1 MNEIARE
8 GSVSGLLVG
17 VYESDRAVVR
27 EVFGKQG
34 WRLFEARD
42 GRRAMAWLERNA
54 VQVVMADA
62 GSVGAEW
69 QRLLD
74 ALRTL
79 PDPPQLVV
87 TSRTAD
93 DFLWAEV
100 LNRGGYDVLPRPL
113 NRDEVERVIA
123 GAVRHFR
130 SLRDGPPRRVA
141 AGTAA

>member
-1 MNEIARE
+1 MDELAHSS
-8 GSVSGLLVG
+8 SVSALLVG
-17 VYESDRAVVR
+17 EYESDRALVR
-27 EVFGKQG
+27 EVFGKLG

-42 GRRAMAWLERNA
+42 GRRAIGWLESNP
-54 VQVVMADA
+54 VQVVIAEGRAADA
-62 GSVGAEW
+62 GW

-74 ALRTL
+74 ALRDL

-93 DFLWAEV
+93 DYLWSEV

-123 GAVRHFR
+123 GAGRQFR
-130 SLRDGPPRRVA
+130 SLREGFLRA
-141 AGTAA
+141 ASTGNPS